1 MTWRRMGIGGITIA
15 SIRRIDIPDPAY
27 TYCANRFMTPDHE
40 PYALPVGPVLVS
52 NNPFRGVA
60 GREVWIPSP
69 DTEEIRRYLLEMVRD
84 PTRGYGSYANPF
96 PMEVFVR
103 PYMSAATQ
111 LVQWR
116 DRRVIGALEE
126 LIKHPAFQDRR
137 YDDRRNSVRAFLDD
151 VRVYLAI
158 RDAAP
163 ERCLPKV
170 GDVRKPERAA
180 DGAGIGVGCSQH
192 GQPCLVRRG
201 GGRRPWSSL
210 DTTLCTG

>member
-1 MTWRRMGIGGITIA
+1 MPNGGPDNCLSCHFNLGRRSHGRRDDDDDLAPYGYRRHNYCT
-15 SIRRIDIPDPAY
+15 IRRIDIPDPAY
-27 TYCANRFMTPDHE
+27 TYCANRFMTPDSE
-40 PYALPVGPVLVS
+40 PYTLPVGPVLAS

-69 DTEEIRRYLLEMVRD
+69 DTEEIRRYLLEMVRN

-103 PYMSAATQ
+103 PYMAAATQ

-126 LIKHPAFQDRR
+126 LIEHPAFQDRR

-151 VRVYLAI
+151 VRAYLDS
-158 RDAAP
+158 R
-163 ERCLPKV
+163 
-170 GDVRKPERAA
+170 
-180 DGAGIGVGCSQH
+180 
-192 GQPCLVRRG
+192 
-201 GGRRPWSSL
+201 RRPGKVSAKSRRR
-210 DTTLCTG
+210 TKARTRRQRNRNRSRM